1 MLKLIQNERLLGRL
15 LHQRVC
21 EAKS

>member
-1 MLKLIQNERLLGRL
+1 MLKLIQNERLLGQL

-21 EAKS
+21 ETKS